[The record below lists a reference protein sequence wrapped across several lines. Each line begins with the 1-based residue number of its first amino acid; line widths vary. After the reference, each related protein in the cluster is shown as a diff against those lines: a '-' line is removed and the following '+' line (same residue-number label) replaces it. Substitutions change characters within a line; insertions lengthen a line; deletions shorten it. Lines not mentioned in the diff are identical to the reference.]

1 MKFTEEQKKELI
13 DGFRRHDITQTV
25 HLRGD
30 FENKEKKKNK
40 KKPKKEPKENP
51 LKMRVLKYMESD
63 LRDFGFKRYIRNFSE
78 KNPINLLMDADA
90 TYISDEAM
98 KLLADEKQTADAVE
112 QYMELFWP
120 LIEHAIES
128 YCTEKGKEPEDIT
141 DEELRRILDRTTTVV
156 NEELLSAVMQG
167 QQFDEISKITHESHA
182 HEDFK
187 NDSLWVSNTDAINF
201 FNQWTHSDTK
211 IGAMLSLDDDSLRNV
226 STGFDPLEKI
236 KIDKFREL
244 LDDVDDT
251 ILLLRERKY
260 TQAEIAEEL
269 GYKTHSAVTKR
280 IEKMR
285 LLWIA
290 FDREYESNN

>member
-1 MKFTEEQKKELI
+1 MKFTKEQKKELV

-25 HLRGD
+25 HLHGE
-30 FENKEKKKNK
+30 FENEEKNK
-40 KKPKKEPKENP
+40 KKPKKVPKENP
-51 LKMRVLKYMESD
+51 LKKRVLKYMESD
-63 LRDFGFKRYIRNFSE
+63 LRDFGFKRYLRNFSD
-78 KNPINLLMDADA
+78 KNPLNLLMDADA

-98 KLLADEKQTADAVE
+98 KLLADKKLTEDAVE

-128 YCTEKGKEPEDIT
+128 YCKEKGKLPEDIT
-141 DEELRRILDRTTTVV
+141 DEELQRILDCTTTVV
-156 NEELLSAVMQG
+156 NEELLSAIMQG
-167 QQFDEISKITHESHA
+167 QQFDEINKITHEAHA

-187 NDSLWVSNTDAINF
+187 EDSLWVSNTDAINF

-226 STGFDPLEKI
+226 SLDFDPIEKI

-244 LDDVDDT
+244 LDDVDDS
-251 ILLLRERKY
+251 ILRMRERKQ
-260 TQAEIAEEL
+260 TQAEIAKTL

-280 IEKMR
+280 IEKMQLR
-285 LLWIA
+285 WIE